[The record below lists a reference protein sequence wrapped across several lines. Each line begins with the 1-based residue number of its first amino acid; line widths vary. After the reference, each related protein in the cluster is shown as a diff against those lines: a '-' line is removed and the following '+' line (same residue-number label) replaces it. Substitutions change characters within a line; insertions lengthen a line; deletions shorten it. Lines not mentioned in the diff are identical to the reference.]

1 MFQGIITAQF
11 ELQVTKIGLHHQ
23 EIYDA
28 YKRTPG
34 IKKDEKRYDSCVKF
48 WGHLNKVQKF
58 IISSIQ
64 RNFNLK
70 SILISFLH

>member
-1 MFQGIITAQF
+1 MFPGIITTAQF

-34 IKKDEKRYDSCVKF
+34 IKKMRRDMIAV
-48 WGHLNKVQKF
+48 LNFGV
-58 IISSIQ
+58 I
-64 RNFNLK
+64 
-70 SILISFLH
+70 